1 MCQTRREPGGP
12 SLRAGE
18 RVYVK
23 SMVSLGR
30 NAAGAP
36 EPDPG
41 VFGSGLVDEAARLD
55 AALPDVD
62 WTVLPEGAVRDRF
75 EAPSGTLATITMGV
89 PGNPRVLLV
98 PGATGSKEDF
108 SLMLPELAAAGYF
121 VLSCDIAG
129 QYESAGAGPE
139 HLVPPRTRYDYELF
153 TDDLIALLES
163 GGAAHV
169 VGYSFSA
176 IVAQL
181 AFSQRPELFRSL
193 TLLSC
198 PPEPGQCFRGVQRVG
213 RLSRWINARLGAALM
228 IWGIRSNVIR
238 VPPNR
243 MRFVNQRFS
252 LTRRESVRDI
262 IGLMRRTPD
271 LRPVLAAASLP
282 KFVAV
287 GEHDLWPLA
296 LHRRFA
302 QSIGAKIAVYRG
314 GHSPSETSP
323 HQMSR
328 DLIALYTDAG

>member
-1 MCQTRREPGGP
+1 MASTGRRIP
-12 SLRAGE
+12 
-18 RVYVK
+18 
-23 SMVSLGR
+23 
-30 NAAGAP
+30 GAP
-36 EPDPG
+36 EPDPE

-62 WTVLPEGAVRDRF
+62 WTVPPAGAVRGRF
-75 EAPSGTLATITMGV
+75 QAPSGELATLAMGN
-89 PGNPRVLLV
+89 PDHPRVLLI

-108 SLMLPELAAAGYF
+108 ALMLPQLAAAGF
-121 VLSCDIAG
+121 HVLSCDIAG

-139 HLVPPRTRYDYELF
+139 QLTPPRKHYDYPLF
-153 TDDLIALLES
+153 TADLIALLEAG

-169 VGYSFSA
+169 VGYSFAA

-181 AFSQRPELFRSL
+181 AYAQRPELFRSL

-198 PPEPGQCFRGVQRVG
+198 PPEPGNSFRGVQRIG
-213 RLSRWINARLGAALM
+213 RFSGWASPRIGAALM
-228 IWGIRSNVIR
+228 IWGIRSNV
-238 VPPNR
+238 VPVAPNR
-243 MRFVNQRFS
+243 IRFVRSRFR
-252 LTRRESVRDI
+252 LTRRQAVNDI
-262 IGLMRRTPD
+262 FGLMQHAPD

-282 KFVAV
+282 KLVAV

-302 QSIGAKIAVYRG
+302 QAIGAKIAVYRG

-328 DLIALYTDAG
+328 DLIALFTAAG

>member
-1 MCQTRREPGGP
+1 MAST
-12 SLRAGE
+12 
-18 RVYVK
+18 
-23 SMVSLGR
+23 GR
-30 NAAGAP
+30 SIPGAP

-62 WTVLPEGAVRDRF
+62 WFVPPPGAVRGEF
-75 EAPSGTLATITMGV
+75 QAPSGALATLSMGD
-89 PGNPRVLLV
+89 PAHPRVLLV

-108 SLMLPELAAAGYF
+108 SLMLPQLAAAGYF

-129 QYESAGAGPE
+129 QYESADAGPE
-139 HLVPPRTRYDYELF
+139 HLHPPREHYDYQLF
-153 TDDLIALLES
+153 TDDLIALIEA
-163 GGAAHV
+163 GEGAAHV
-169 VGYSFSA
+169 VGYSFAA

-181 AFSQRPELFRSL
+181 AFAQRPELFRSL

-198 PPEPGQCFRGVQRVG
+198 PPEPGNSFRGVQRIG
-213 RLSRWINARLGAALM
+213 RFSGWASARVGAALM
-228 IWGIRSNVIR
+228 IWGIRSNVVR
-238 VPPNR
+238 VAPNR
-243 MRFVNQRFS
+243 IRFVRSRFR
-252 LTRRESVRDI
+252 LTRRKAVRDI
-262 IGLMRRTPD
+262 FGLMQHAPD
-271 LRPVLAAASLP
+271 LRPVLAAAELP

-302 QSIGAKIAVYRG
+302 QAIGAKIAVYRG

-328 DLIALYTDAG
+328 DLVALYAGAGRTPPAG